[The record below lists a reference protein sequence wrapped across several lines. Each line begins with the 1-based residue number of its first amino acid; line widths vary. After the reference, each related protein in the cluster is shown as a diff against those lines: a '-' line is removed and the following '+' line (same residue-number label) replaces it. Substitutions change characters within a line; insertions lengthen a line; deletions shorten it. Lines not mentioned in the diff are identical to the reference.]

1 MDTASDHSYTTDQV
15 RPLAVDT
22 RRDTRSWLDLRLK
35 RTCLPWLVLAV
46 GLSLTGLWVHQ
57 RRSVK
62 QLEHERIERD
72 LAEEISQVIIN
83 RLQTNIAVLNSVVG
97 LFDASTAVTLEEFHE
112 FYMALNR
119 RGDHLKGIQGV
130 GYAAVVPN
138 GNISTFEQEV
148 RDSGRPD
155 FSVKPPG
162 SRALTTA
169 ILYLEPNDWRNQRAV
184 GYDMYSQT
192 TRRDAMELAAST
204 GEPAMSGPVRLLQE
218 NSVRPQVGALIYQAV
233 YLQPSRAF
241 SSVQDRMKRLR
252 GWSYSPLRM
261 EDLINGALATIKSP
275 ALTGTAVIIYD
286 SNRSSQDNLLYDN
299 LKLAGSKH
307 LTHPTWS
314 DVTIAN
320 RSWIIGIQ
328 LDHRSIS
335 PDGWNNALLLQ
346 GFLGVTLSV
355 LAAVISQQLINN
367 HQAMRSAL
375 LKEQDASK
383 ERALAGTV
391 FDSSPLAIVV
401 TDPDGLI
408 LKVNPAFCQLT
419 GYSELEAHGN
429 KTNMLRSGRHDQAFY
444 AQLWDSILNRGYWSG
459 EIWNRHRNGTIV
471 RHELSVTA
479 VLDSQQN
486 ISNFVGLLSDVSER
500 YEQQEQMRFLA
511 THDQLTGLA
520 NRALLIEELN
530 YSLALAKRQKHGVGL
545 LFLDLN
551 NFKPVNDR
559 YGHSTGDALLKA
571 VGQRLLQ
578 NVRESDIL
586 CRQGGD
592 EFMLLIPDAPEVD
605 QLVAI
610 ARMLS
615 QKMEQPFNDLQ
626 NLPSD
631 IHVSASIGVARWP
644 DHADDAD
651 SLIEAADTAMYEA
664 KQQQGDSIATASA
677 QPKD

>member
-1 MDTASDHSYTTDQV
+1 M
-15 RPLAVDT
+15 DT
-22 RRDTRSWLDLRLK
+22 RRDIRSWLDLRLK
-35 RTCLPWLVLAV
+35 RTFVPWLVLAV

-57 RRSVK
+57 QRSVK

-72 LAEEISQVIIN
+72 LAEEISQAIIN
-83 RLQTNIAVLNSVVG
+83 RLQTNIAVLDSVVG
-97 LFDASTAVTLEEFHE
+97 LFDASTTVTVEEFHE

-138 GNISTFEQEV
+138 GNISTFEREI

-162 SRALTTA
+162 RRALTTA
-169 ILYLEPNDWRNQRAV
+169 ILYLEPNDWRNLRAV
-184 GYDMYSQT
+184 GYDMYSQA

-204 GEPAMSGPVRLLQE
+204 GEPALSGPVRLLQE

-233 YLQPSRAF
+233 YLQPERAF
-241 SSVQDRMKRLR
+241 SSAQDRMKRLR

-261 EDLINGALATIKSP
+261 EDLINGALAKIKNP
-275 ALTGTAVIIYD
+275 ALTGTAVIVYD
-286 SNRSSQDNLLYDN
+286 SNRSSPDNLLFDN
-299 LKLAGSKH
+299 LKLSGSKQ

-320 RSWIIGIQ
+320 RTWSIGIQ

-346 GFLGVTLSV
+346 ASLGLSLSV
-355 LAAVISQQLINN
+355 LTAVISQQLINN
-367 HQAMRSAL
+367 YQAVRLAL
-375 LKEQDASK
+375 SREQHASK

-401 TDPDGLI
+401 TDADGLI
-408 LKVNPAFCQLT
+408 LQVNPAFCQLT
-419 GYSELEAHGN
+419 GYSELEARGR
-429 KTNMLRSGRHDQAFY
+429 KINMLRSGRHDQSFY
-444 AQLWDSILNRGYWSG
+444 AQLWNSILNRGYWSG
-459 EIWNRHRNGTIV
+459 EIWNRHRNGTII
-471 RHELSVTA
+471 RHELSITA

-486 ISNFVGLLSDVSER
+486 VSNFVGLLSDVSER
-500 YEQQEQMRFLA
+500 YEQQEQMRFMA

-530 YSLALAKRQKHGVGL
+530 HSLALAKRQGHGVGL

-571 VGQRLLQ
+571 VGQRLLE

-592 EFMLLIPDAPEVD
+592 EFVLLIPDAPEVD

-610 ARMLS
+610 ARKLS

-631 IHVSASIGVARWP
+631 IHVSASIGIARWP

-651 SLIEAADTAMYEA
+651 SLFEAADTAMYEA
-664 KQQQGDSIATASA
+664 KHQQGEVIATASA
-677 QPKD
+677 QPKA

>member
-1 MDTASDHSYTTDQV
+1 V
-15 RPLAVDT
+15 G
-22 RRDTRSWLDLRLK
+22 LRLHTK
-35 RTCLPWLVLAV
+35 DGLGRLLRLGSLPWLVLAA
-46 GLSLTGLWVHQ
+46 GLCLTGSWVHQ
-57 RRSVK
+57 QRSFK
-62 QLEHERIERD
+62 QLEHERVERD
-72 LAEEISQVIIN
+72 LAEEISQAIIN
-83 RLQTNIAVLNSVVG
+83 RLQTNIAVLDSVVG
-97 LFDASTAVTLEEFHE
+97 LFDATTAVTLEEFHE
-112 FYMALNR
+112 FYMALSR
-119 RGDHLKGIQGV
+119 QGDHLKGIQGV

-138 GNISTFEQEV
+138 GDISTFEREV
-148 RDSGRPD
+148 RGSGRPD

-162 SRALTTA
+162 RRALTTA

-192 TRRDAMELAAST
+192 TRREAMELAAST

-218 NSVRPQVGALIYQAV
+218 NSVRPQVGALIYQAI
-233 YLQPSRAF
+233 YLQPERAF
-241 SSVQDRMKRLR
+241 SSAEDRMNRLR

-261 EDLINGALATIKSP
+261 EDLINGALATIKNP
-275 ALTGTAVIIYD
+275 ALTGTAVIVYD
-286 SNRSSQDNLLYDN
+286 SSRSNPDNLLFDN
-299 LKLAGSKH
+299 LKLTGSNQ

-320 RSWIIGIQ
+320 RTWNIGIQ

-346 GFLGVTLSV
+346 ALLGLS
-355 LAAVISQQLINN
+355 LSALTAVISQQLINN
-367 HQAMRSAL
+367 HQAVRLAL
-375 LKEQDASK
+375 LREQDASK

-408 LKVNPAFCQLT
+408 LQVNSAFCRLT
-419 GYSELEAHGN
+419 GYSELEARGN
-429 KTNMLRSGRHDQAFY
+429 KINMLRSGRHDQSFY
-444 AQLWDSILNRGYWSG
+444 AQLWNSIRNRGYWSG
-459 EIWNRHRNGTIV
+459 EIWNRHRNGTII
-471 RHELSVTA
+471 RHELSITA
-479 VLDSQQN
+479 VLDQQQN
-486 ISNFVGLLSDVSER
+486 VSNFVGLLSDVSER
-500 YEQQEQMRFLA
+500 YEQQKQMRFMA

-520 NRALLIEELN
+520 NRNLLIEELTR
-530 YSLALAKRQKHGVGL
+530 SLALAKRQGHGVGL

-571 VGQRLLQ
+571 VGQRLLEH
-578 NVRESDIL
+578 VRESDTL

-592 EFMLLIPDAPEVD
+592 EFVLLIPHAPELD

-610 ARMLS
+610 ARKLS
-615 QKMEQPFNDLQ
+615 EQLEQPFDDLQ

-631 IHVSASIGVARWP
+631 IHVSASIGIARWP

-664 KQQQGDSIATASA
+664 KHQQGEAIATASA
-677 QPKD
+677 QPKA